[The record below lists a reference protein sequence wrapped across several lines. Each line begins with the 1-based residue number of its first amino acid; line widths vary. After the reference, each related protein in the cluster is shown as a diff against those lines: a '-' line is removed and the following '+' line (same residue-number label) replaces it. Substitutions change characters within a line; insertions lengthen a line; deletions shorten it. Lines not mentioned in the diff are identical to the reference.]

1 MCVAGKVS
9 DSGKVFCLSALE
21 LECVERKKDQA
32 WLGSFFKLLIPKMPV
47 CKSNI
52 LLPIEVSDI
61 MASGANVIPDSCMD
75 GLIDFW
81 HLAIG

>member
-32 WLGSFFKLLIPKMPV
+32 WLGSFLKITDSKNAGLQ
-47 CKSNI
+47 
-52 LLPIEVSDI
+52 IEYTAPNRSQ
-61 MASGANVIPDSCMD
+61 
-75 GLIDFW
+75 
-81 HLAIG
+81 